1 MDWRDVGL
9 RDSTLFYTTIVPYIF
24 QKYVIFDEVST
35 FRPATLLKSV
45 WQRYLTEIFV
55 MELLF
60 NQNAGINTRPA
71 ALLKRRL
78 YHGDFL
84 VNALEFSAFLQKSL
98 K

>member
-9 RDSTLFYTTIVPYIF
+9 SDSTLYDTTIVLYIF

-35 FRPATLLKSV
+35 FRLATLLKSV

-60 NQNAGINTRPA
+60 IQNAGMNKD
-71 ALLKRRL
+71 LQL
-78 YHGDFL
+78 Y
-84 VNALEFSAFLQKSL
+84 
-98 K
+98 

>member
-9 RDSTLFYTTIVPYIF
+9 SDSTLYDTTIVLYIF

-35 FRPATLLKSV
+35 FRLATLLKSV

-60 NQNAGINTRPA
+60 NQNAGMNKD
-71 ALLKRRL
+71 LQL
-78 YHGDFL
+78 Y
-84 VNALEFSAFLQKSL
+84 
-98 K
+98 